1 MKHVLLV
8 AVVLIACGDDSAPA
22 ADAGGDARGSA
33 DSGAR
38 VDSGGRVDSGAIDS
52 GGLPSECDGPL
63 AEPRT
68 PCTLDPLPSTGDFAE
83 DCVRR
88 INQFRAECQC
98 LPPLERWRDGESCAD
113 EHAEYDSTR
122 DAHSGFRDGI
132 CENGGGAQNEC
143 PGWPSESATVGGC
156 LQLMWD
162 EGPGE
167 DFQMH
172 GHYINMSSTRYSRVA
187 CGFYTTSG
195 GRVWAVQ
202 NFR

>member
-1 MKHVLLV
+1 MKHALL
-8 AVVLIACGDDSAPA
+8 AVVVLMGCGDDSAPPVDA
-22 ADAGGDARGSA
+22 NADGSGRADSGPRDAGSMLDAGGDA
-33 DSGAR
+33 
-38 VDSGGRVDSGAIDS
+38 
-52 GGLPSECDGPL
+52 GGLPSDCDGPL

-68 PCTLDPLPSTGDFAE
+68 PCTLDPLPSTGDIAE

-88 INQFRAECQC
+88 INQFRAQCQC

-113 EHAEYDSTR
+113 EHAAYDSMDR
-122 DAHSGFRDGI
+122 APHSGFRDNI
-132 CENGGGAQNEC
+132 CENRGNAQNEC
-143 PGWPSESATVGGC
+143 PGWPSEAATVGGC

-172 GHYINMSSTRYSRVA
+172 GHYINMSSTRYARVA
-187 CGFYTTSG
+187 CGFHTTPEG
-195 GRVWAVQ
+195 QVWAVQ